1 MYKLFNSQLKKQK
14 LSFYKLFFIFLIPC
28 NSFAQPVINNFL
40 PRSGPIGTTV
50 IISGNN
56 FDPVPVNN
64 NVFFGGVK
72 ATVSAATLTS
82 LTVTVPTSAT
92 YDPIAVTVN
101 QLTGYSAM
109 PFITTFG
116 CGNPLTP
123 VSFSPGIKFP
133 TTGASWHFARGDL
146 DGDGKPD
153 LVYGDWYSNIVSV
166 YRNTSVPGNISMA
179 TRIDLITGTHPDDVV
194 ICDFNADGKPD
205 MVTVNTQGALTD
217 NISVFKN
224 TSTTGNISFEPNFN
238 LASGLLQGDKLATGD
253 IDGDGKPDLI
263 ISYGEYQKFSILRN
277 TSING
282 MISFDPPLIVSITAP
297 AKPGFITA
305 SDIDGDGKLDI
316 AFNTSYNNLYV
327 LRNTSIGS
335 IISFAPEIELATGK
349 NPLGILSTDI
359 DGDNKP
365 DILTAN
371 SNDTTISVFRN
382 TSTPGNISFAPI
394 FNYSVAPGAPRD
406 IAVDDA
412 DGDGKP
418 DIITTS
424 SGLLL
429 VIKNNSS
436 IGTLSFAPK
445 QIYGISNGP
454 ANVSAVD
461 IDGDGKTDIIG
472 GLSRSAANGGGI
484 AILQNQL
491 CIQIPFCPGGN
502 NSMLSSLTGTFY
514 QWQVNTG
521 TGYTNLSNDSHYANV
536 NSNLLQLTNIP
547 SSWYGYKYRCVVDG
561 NNSAELKILF
571 IDQWTGAVSTAW
583 EDPLNWS
590 CNAVPDNFTD
600 VYIQSGNVVLSST
613 TTVGSLTTSL
623 GVHITV
629 VAGNVLTVLH

>member
-1 MYKLFNSQLKKQK
+1 MHKLYNFLLKEQQ
-14 LSFYKLFFIFLIPC
+14 LSFYKLVFIFLIPC

-56 FDPVPVNN
+56 FSPVPANN
-64 NVFFGGVK
+64 VVFFGGVK

-82 LTVTVPTSAT
+82 LTVTVPPSAT

-153 LVYGDWYSNIVSV
+153 LAYGDWYSNIVSV

-224 TSTTGNISFEPNFN
+224 TSTTGNISFDPNFN

-263 ISYGEYQKFSILRN
+263 VSYGESQKFSILKN
-277 TSING
+277 TSMNEV
-282 MISFDPPLIVSITAP
+282 ISFAPPLIVNIA
-297 AKPGFITA
+297 AGVEPGFITA

-316 AFNTSYNNLYV
+316 AFNAYYNTLYV
-327 LRNTSIGS
+327 LRNTSTGS
-335 IISFAPEIELATGK
+335 IISFAPEIELETGK
-349 NPLGILSTDI
+349 FPLGIVSTDI
-359 DGDNKP
+359 DGDTKP

-371 SNDTTISVFRN
+371 SSDTTISVFRN

-394 FNYSVAPGAPRD
+394 FNYSVAPGKPRD
-406 IAVDDA
+406 LAVDDA

-436 IGTLSFAPK
+436 IGTLSFAPAQK
-445 QIYGISNGP
+445 YTISNVP
-454 ANVSAVD
+454 VNVNTAD
-461 IDGDGKTDIIG
+461 IDGDSKTDILG
-472 GLSRSAANGGGI
+472 GLGSSTNGGGI
-484 AILQNQL
+484 LILQNQL

-502 NSMLSSLTGTFY
+502 NSLPSPLTGTSY
-514 QWQVNTG
+514 QWQVNSG
-521 TGYTNLSNDSHYANV
+521 SGYANLSNDSHYANV

-571 IDQWTGAVSTAW
+571 INQWTGAVSTAW

-613 TTVGSLTTSL
+613 TTVGSLTTSP
-623 GVHITV
+623 GVHVTV
-629 VAGNVLTVLH
+629 VAGNILTVLH